1 MKFLSEKNNILPVTR
16 EKAEMGDAFA
26 QYDLGMSYLEGD
38 GVEKNVEEGVRWLK
52 KSAENCLEAAQVAMG
67 KL

>member
-38 GVEKNVEEGVRWLK
+38 GVEKNVEEGVR
-52 KSAENCLEAAQVAMG
+52 
-67 KL
+67 